1 MLFGESSGA
10 AMSALI
16 AATYPRRTRALVLSN
31 TRARTSWTADYPWG
45 MQQEEYARELEFLR
59 RGWDSGEYVRS
70 PVAGERNADE
80 MAYLAQRIPGARTRA
95 VPLATGDGF
104 GKSLQTE

>member
-1 MLFGESSGA
+1 MLFGDSSGA
-10 AMSALI
+10 AMSALF
-16 AATYPRRTRALVLSN
+16 AATYPRRTRALVLRN
-31 TRARTSWTADYPWG
+31 TRVRTSWTADYPWG
-45 MQQEEYARELEFLR
+45 MQQEEYARELDFLR

-70 PVAGERNADE
+70 LVAGECNADE
-80 MAYLAQRIPGARTRA
+80 MEYLAQRISGARTRA